1 MTRSVGRK
9 PPSRREARQ
18 EKFEP
23 AYQPQ
28 GPYGYVPERKIAP
41 VEARTY
47 NQKQYLN
54 SMRGNICTV
63 AVGPPGTG
71 KTFLVTSVAA
81 DLLREKLI
89 DKIFLCRPIVEAGE
103 ELGFL
108 KGTLEEKLAPYM
120 IPFMEIFRYRLG
132 PSFAKACLSDG
143 KIEVVPFAYMQGRTM
158 NNCMVILDEAENTTK
173 RQMKNFMSRIGDNC
187 VVVINGDVG
196 QKFIKEDS
204 GLTDMIN
211 RLGNSDNVGIV
222 EFTIDD
228 IVRSGFC
235 KEVVLAYL

>member
-1 MTRSVGRK
+1 MTRSVGKK
-9 PPSRREARQ
+9 PPSRRESHQQKR
-18 EKFEP
+18 ESD
-23 AYQPQ
+23 YQMQ
-28 GPYGYVPERKIAP
+28 DSYGYAQERKVPPIEP
-41 VEARTY
+41 RTW
-47 NQKQYLN
+47 NQKQYIN
-54 SMRGNICTV
+54 SMKGNICTV
-63 AVGPPGTG
+63 AIGPPGTG
-71 KTFLVTSVAA
+71 KTFIATSIAA

-89 DKIFLCRPIVEAGE
+89 KKIFLCRPIVEAGE

-120 IPFMEIFRYRLG
+120 IPFMEVFNWRLG
-132 PSFAKACLSDG
+132 HSFAKACLSDG

-158 NNCMVILDEAENTTK
+158 DDCWVILDEAENTSR
-173 RQMKNFMSRIGDNC
+173 RQMKNFLSRIGENC
-187 VVVINGDVG
+187 TVVINGDVG

-204 GLTDMIN
+204 GLTDMLN

-222 EFTIDD
+222 EFTIND